1 MSEQPQSPNDRLVHT
16 RTIPVSAEKIF
27 ALLADPRRHHETEP
41 GDWVR
46 GAIDDAPI
54 TEIGQVF
61 SMDMYLDVVGGA
73 YRIDNTVTAF
83 DPPYAIAWDPGQ
95 VDESGRVVP
104 GGWRWRY
111 DLTETDSGT
120 EVALTY
126 DWSATTEATREE
138 FGGFPPFPA
147 EFLDASLESLE
158 RAVTAEGES

>member
-1 MSEQPQSPNDRLVHT
+1 MSEQPQTPNDRLVRT
-16 RTIPVSAEKIF
+16 RTIPASVDQIF
-27 ALLADPRRHHETEP
+27 TLLSDPRRHHETEP

-46 GAIDDAPI
+46 GAID
-54 TEIGQVF
+54 
-61 SMDMYLDVVGGA
+61 
-73 YRIDNTVTAF
+73 NTVTAF
-83 DPPYAIAWDPGQ
+83 DPPHAIAWDPGQ
-95 VDESGRVVP
+95 ADESGRVVP

-126 DWSATTEATREE
+126 DWSATTDATREE

-158 RAVTAEGES
+158 RAVTG

>member
-1 MSEQPQSPNDRLVHT
+1 MSEQPQTPKDRLVRT
-16 RTIPVSAEKIF
+16 RTIPASVDQIF
-27 ALLADPRRHHETEP
+27 TLLSDPRRHHETEP

-46 GAIDDAPI
+46 GAIDGAPI
-54 TEIGQVF
+54 TEVGQVF

-83 DPPYAIAWDPGQ
+83 DPPHAIAWDPGQ
-95 VDESGRVVP
+95 ADDSGRIVP

-111 DLTETDSGT
+111 DLAATDAGT

-126 DWSATTEATREE
+126 DWSAVTESTREE

-147 EFLDASLESLE
+147 EFLEASLESLE
-158 RAVTAEGES
+158 RAVTG

>member
-1 MSEQPQSPNDRLVHT
+1 MSEQPPTPKDRLVRT
-16 RTIPVSAEKIF
+16 RTIPASVDQIF
-27 ALLADPRRHHETEP
+27 TLLSDPRRHHETEP

-46 GAIDDAPI
+46 GAIDGAPI
-54 TEIGQVF
+54 TEVGQVF

-83 DPPYAIAWDPGQ
+83 DPPHAIAWDPGQ
-95 VDESGRVVP
+95 ADDSGRIVP

-111 DLTETDSGT
+111 DLTATDAGT

-126 DWSATTEATREE
+126 DWSAVTESTREE

-147 EFLDASLESLE
+147 EFLEASLESLE
-158 RAVTAEGES
+158 RAVTG